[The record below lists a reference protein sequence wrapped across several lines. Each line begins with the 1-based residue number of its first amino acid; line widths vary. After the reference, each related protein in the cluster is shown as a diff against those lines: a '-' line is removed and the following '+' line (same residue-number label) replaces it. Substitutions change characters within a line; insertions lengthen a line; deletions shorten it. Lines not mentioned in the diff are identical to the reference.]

1 MGISYA
7 TRGVNRDLRSRRL
20 QVPECIL
27 PLACR
32 ERSGLRERCLLGV
45 VVLSLFVMQ
54 ALPGEGRGRGR
65 KLLARDAQDQA
76 VEPASAREL

>member
-7 TRGVNRDLRSRRL
+7 THGVNRGLWSRRL

-54 ALPGEGRGRGR
+54 ALPGEGGGGE
-65 KLLARDAQDQA
+65 A
-76 VEPASAREL
+76 VNY